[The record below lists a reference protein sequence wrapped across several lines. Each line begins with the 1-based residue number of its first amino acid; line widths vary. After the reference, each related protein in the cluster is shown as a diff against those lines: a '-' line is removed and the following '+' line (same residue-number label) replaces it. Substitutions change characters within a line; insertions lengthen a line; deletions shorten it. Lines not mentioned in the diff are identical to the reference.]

1 MALFGT
7 ARDVSL
13 FRHMSRELMAD
24 IITEQC
30 GYYKYK
36 LEETKINL
44 YGEAAD
50 EKLAKAREAADD
62 VGQSRNYRV
71 RHR

>member
-24 IITEQC
+24 KITEQC

-36 LEETKINL
+36 LEETKVN
-44 YGEAAD
+44 YM
-50 EKLAKAREAADD
+50 EKQLMKNIIW
-62 VGQSRNYRV
+62 VLCYLTV
-71 RHR
+71 

>member
-36 LEETKINL
+36 LEETKVNL
-44 YGEAAD
+44 YGEAAH
-50 EKLAKAREAADD
+50 EK
-62 VGQSRNYRV
+62 YYPI
-71 RHR
+71 